1 MKKIIKL
8 TLCMLV
14 AGAFLVG
21 GCSSTK
27 FEKYDGSPTPAGNV
41 GEVDSV
47 DGIDFWRNG
56 QPNRQYLILG
66 VIEQSHH
73 HRLPLGRLSRAFS
86 SPGDSEN
93 RQEAREDAI
102 AKVAH
107 KNGGDA
113 VILVAETPEFNPD
126 TDSAT
131 DESYGHHRHQE
142 YTLIVVRYVQ

>member
-1 MKKIIKL
+1 M
-8 TLCMLV
+8 LCMLF
-14 AGAFLVG
+14 AGAFLIS
-21 GCSSTK
+21 GCSTTK

-41 GEVDSV
+41 GEVDSI
-47 DGIDFWRNG
+47 DGIDFWKNG

-93 RQEAREDAI
+93 REEAREEAI

-107 KNGGDA
+107 KNGGNA
-113 VILVAETPEFNPD
+113 VILVAENPESD
-126 TDSAT
+126 TDA
-131 DESYGHHRHQE
+131 DESSDETYSHHRHQQF
-142 YTLIVVRYVQ
+142 TLIVVRYVQ